1 MIDLLFF
8 LVLGH
13 FFGDFALQSDRVA
26 AEKQK
31 SQKVLVYHVII
42 YTLIIAISLF
52 IGLYLNGSNAFF
64 STATLIVLLVVFT
77 GHWIQDYLKAFHF
90 NGTKQAFYFDQGV
103 HILVLFIIRILVYD
117 G

>member
-1 MIDLLFF
+1 MVDLLFF

-31 SQKVLVYHVII
+31 SQKVLAYHVAM
-42 YTLIIAISLF
+42 YTIVIALSLF

-64 STATLIVLLVVFT
+64 SAATIVVLLVIFA
-77 GHWIQDYLKAFHF
+77 GHWIQDYLKAFRF
-90 NGTKQAFYFDQGV
+90 NGTKQAFYFDQGI